1 MADYSVIADVSETL
15 QTVLTNALSTL
26 APGPPVA
33 ELHDL
38 SGPVATNPP
47 RVTLF
52 LYEVMEDH
60 TVRNRPATRSIT
72 PPTLTEEKPPL
83 PLLLRYLLTPWS
95 GDILTDHRMLGR
107 ALQVLYD
114 GAILSGPQLSGGLAG
129 TSDAL
134 KLKLAPLTL
143 EDRSRVFAAAQER
156 YHLSVTY
163 EVRVVNLDP
172 INQQQ
177 LVPVQERQ
185 LIGARPVNG
194 S

>member
-1 MADYSVIADVSETL
+1 MPDFSVIADVSETL
-15 QTVLTNALSTL
+15 EAVLTDALSTL
-26 APGPPVA
+26 APGPPIA

-52 LYEVMEDH
+52 LYEVVEDH
-60 TVRNRPATRSIT
+60 TVRNRPAPRTVT
-72 PPTLTEEKPPL
+72 PPNLTQEKPPV

-107 ALQVLYD
+107 SIQVLYD
-114 GAILSGPQLSGGLAG
+114 GANLSGPQLQGGLAG
-129 TSDAL
+129 TSEAL

-143 EDRSRVFAAAQER
+143 EERSRVFAATQER

-172 INQQQ
+172 IHQT
-177 LVPVQERQ
+177 VHTPVRERT
-185 LIGARPVNG
+185 LIGAGPVPG